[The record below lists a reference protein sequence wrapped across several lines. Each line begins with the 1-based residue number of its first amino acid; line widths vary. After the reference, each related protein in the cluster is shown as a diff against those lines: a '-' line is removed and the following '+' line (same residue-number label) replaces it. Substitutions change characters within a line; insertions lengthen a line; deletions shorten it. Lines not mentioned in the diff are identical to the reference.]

1 MNIGRLLEDNILRF
15 GQYEFVNHAGQWH
28 TNTDI
33 NRVASRLGHALKQL
47 GVAKGDRVGVQLLNS
62 PQLIQSFFAVFKI
75 GAILVP
81 VNPSLRVHDLAYLYK
96 DAGMKALIS
105 SSDYLDGIREARRDA
120 PEFRHLILT
129 GESIPDD
136 ALSYDKLT
144 AQGPDDMATAD
155 TDNDDTAVLIYT
167 GGTTG
172 NPKGVMLSH
181 YSLYTHV
188 TGYYET
194 VLLDAWGVTAQ
205 GPIHEHDIGQRRTE
219 TEGEVFGI
227 RRRRVSLIALPLFH
241 GYGVFAVNLEFLTG
255 GKLVLIGRWN
265 AEEAMA
271 CVGRYRI
278 TEFRGVPTMYIQM
291 LNHPEA
297 GKYDMTSMQTCICGF
312 GPHAARGGPGMESEI
327 RPRYLGGVRPERGD
341 YRQFGEHRR
350 AQVTQVRLHRQ
361 MLPEMQFDQNFRF

>member
-81 VNPSLRVHDLAYLYK
+81 VVRPLRVHDLAYLYK

-155 TDNDDTAVLIYT
+155 TEHEFIIGSAHLYRGDA
-167 GGTTG
+167 TG

-219 TEGEVFGI
+219 TEGEVLESEDVEYLSS
-227 RRRRVSLIALPLFH
+227 RCPLFH

-297 GKYDMTSMQTCICGF
+297 GKYDMTSMQTCICG
-312 GPHAARGGPGMESEI
+312 
-327 RPRYLGGVRPERGD
+327 
-341 YRQFGEHRR
+341 
-350 AQVTQVRLHRQ
+350 
-361 MLPEMQFDQNFRF
+361 

>member
-1 MNIGRLLEDNILRF
+1 MG
-15 GQYEFVNHAGQWH
+15 
-28 TNTDI
+28 
-33 NRVASRLGHALKQL
+33 SRRGT
-47 GVAKGDRVGVQLLNS
+47 RSGVQLLNS

-188 TGYYET
+188 TGYYEQCSWT
-194 VLLDAWGVTAQ
+194 HG
-205 GPIHEHDIGQRRTE
+205 GS
-219 TEGEVFGI
+219 
-227 RRRRVSLIALPLFH
+227 RRRDL
-241 GYGVFAVNLEFLTG
+241 
-255 GKLVLIGRWN
+255 
-265 AEEAMA
+265 
-271 CVGRYRI
+271 
-278 TEFRGVPTMYIQM
+278 
-291 LNHPEA
+291 
-297 GKYDMTSMQTCICGF
+297 SMSMI
-312 GPHAARGGPGMESEI
+312 
-327 RPRYLGGVRPERGD
+327 
-341 YRQFGEHRR
+341 
-350 AQVTQVRLHRQ
+350 
-361 MLPEMQFDQNFRF
+361 